1 MSVIVWSKELS
12 VGIESID
19 EQHKTLIELINSLN
33 TAMANGE
40 ANMMIGGIL
49 LKLTDY
55 TQYHF
60 AYEEDLFEQHGY
72 TDSVQHKRQ
81 HQKLID
87 QISALKDEYESD
99 ITGSIG
105 LEILQFL
112 KTWLTKHIMK
122 TDMEYSRFLI
132 DKNVK

>member
-1 MSVIVWSKELS
+1 MSVIVWSEKLS

-19 EQHKTLIELINSLN
+19 EQHKVLIGLINSLN

-40 ANMMIGGIL
+40 ANMMIGNIL

-55 TQYHF
+55 TRFHF
-60 AYEEDLFEQHGY
+60 TYEEDLFELHGY
-72 TDSVQHKRQ
+72 PNSVQHKLQ
-81 HQKLID
+81 HQKLVK
-87 QISALKDEYESD
+87 QISALKEDYESD

-105 LEILQFL
+105 LEIMQFL

-132 DKNVK
+132 DKKVK